1 MKKRAIL
8 CLLPCVLPGVH
19 AQTTQSLSAALNL
32 KVMHGGAIVQG
43 RVTVPK
49 SDDLVGVW
57 SSVGRGRLMKC
68 APRCQVVTSM
78 PVQGSLQLGSDTGY
92 RVVLGGQL
100 APGQKISLVLRLR
113 GGLILNVTAPV
124 VR

>member
-1 MKKRAIL
+1 ML
-8 CLLPCVLPGVH
+8 CLLPCVLAGGH

-57 SSVGRGRLMKC
+57 SSIGRGRLMKC
-68 APRCQVVTSM
+68 APRCEVVTSM
-78 PVQGSLQLGSDTGY
+78 PVQGSLLLGSDTGY

>member
-1 MKKRAIL
+1 MKKRAML